1 MKTLSLLAAGL
12 AASLAFAAPASAQLA
27 STGDVGYGHFYGE
40 FQSGQRAA
48 ADRSDDAIRN
58 DARRVT
64 RTERR
69 AAPQTASDTAR
80 FAPATRTTVT
90 PLAYRPVAN
99 GL

>member
-48 ADRSDDAIRN
+48 ADRNDAVRS

-69 AAPQTASDTAR
+69 AAPQTARDAAR

-90 PLAYRPVAN
+90 PLAYQPVAN